1 MLLWS
6 IELFLLYYYAIFSS
20 CLVDSLER
28 ECVLVRACACMR
40 VCVCVCECVS
50 VCECECVCVCERER
64 ERECVCVLVRVCRFR
79 CVVFLLIKIRS
90 SDHGFSLFI
99 ISFATLIARTRCRIV
114 QALPTVPPHATNKS
128 NTRKDIHPCTH
139 EQHDNVSVQV
149 LSGGPQP
156 QERYAQGHKPL
167 PRTHTHT
174 QTHTHTHT
182 QTHTHTHKNTN
193 I

>member
-1 MLLWS
+1 
-6 IELFLLYYYAIFSS
+6 
-20 CLVDSLER
+20 
-28 ECVLVRACACMR
+28 
-40 VCVCVCECVS
+40 VCV
-50 VCECECVCVCERER
+50 
-64 ERECVCVLVRVCRFR
+64 CVCVLVRVCRFR

-90 SDHGFSLFI
+90 SEHGFSLFI

-174 QTHTHTHT
+174 QTHEPYVTVSV
-182 QTHTHTHKNTN
+182 QILPPVRPRASNTTTSTLFSRKRRAVARPETPAP
-193 I
+193 ITMTRGRI